1 MLISVY
7 YKSVTLQGAF
17 GSTHDNTNTN
27 CNVCRKSLQI
37 GQNKY
42 QNKTAKNR
50 NFQISKI
57 SIKF

>member
-17 GSTHDNTNTN
+17 GSTDDNTNTN

-37 GQNKY
+37 GQNKW
-42 QNKTAKNR
+42 
-50 NFQISKI
+50 SK
-57 SIKF
+57 